1 MYETEE
7 FDVPQEVCPYCL
19 SDDIGNEDAP
29 NDFNMLEVDCFDCG
43 RKWTEPNEKI

>member
-7 FDVPQEVCPYCL
+7 FNIPQDICPYC
-19 SDDIGNEDAP
+19 NEGPP

-43 RKWTEPNEKI
+43 GKWIEPDWS